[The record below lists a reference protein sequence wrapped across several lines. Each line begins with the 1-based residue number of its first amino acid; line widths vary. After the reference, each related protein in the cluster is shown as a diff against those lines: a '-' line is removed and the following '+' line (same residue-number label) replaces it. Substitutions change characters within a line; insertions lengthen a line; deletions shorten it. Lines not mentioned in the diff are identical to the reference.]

1 MNNDQKDTGYG
12 VVIFKEGTPPK
23 EKRKGLFFF
32 TVLSLIVLGQACY
45 WVFANSVEPIILGMP
60 FGMFTVVM
68 LIVLEFIA
76 LAVMYAME
84 PKEEFGESDMGGDK

>member
-1 MNNDQKDTGYG
+1 MNNAQKEDYG
-12 VVIFKEGTPPK
+12 VVIFRKGTTPA

-32 TVLSLIVLGQACY
+32 TVLSLIILGQACY

-68 LIVLEFIA
+68 FIVAEFVA
-76 LAVMYAME
+76 LAAMYLTEA
-84 PKEEFGESDMGGDK
+84 KEEKETGGDR